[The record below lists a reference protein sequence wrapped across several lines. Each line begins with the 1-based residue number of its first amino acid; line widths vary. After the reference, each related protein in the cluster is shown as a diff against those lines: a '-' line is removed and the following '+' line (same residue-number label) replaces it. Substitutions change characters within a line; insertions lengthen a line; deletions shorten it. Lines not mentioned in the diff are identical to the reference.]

1 MSRRRIRR
9 PKEQEDIYKSLTD
22 SNEFGIFATY
32 KDVFML
38 AGAVGFMEKKRK
50 EFTGSAEG
58 IPWNVFTLETD
69 ETIIN
74 AIALAETED
83 ITILNDDNEKFDE
96 KMKIFEEYAAGGLE
110 IINNKIM
117 ENPKLALNT
126 YFDFIMSM
134 KNEVNDKD
142 RNLKGIADM
151 LSF

>member
-1 MSRRRIRR
+1 MSKRRVRR

-22 SNEFGIFATY
+22 NNEFGIFSTY

-38 AGAVGFMEKKRK
+38 AGTVGFMEKKRK
-50 EFTGSAEG
+50 EFSSSAEG
-58 IPWNVFTLETD
+58 IDWNVFNQETD
-69 ETIIN
+69 ETVIN
-74 AIALAETED
+74 AIALVATED
-83 ITILNDDNEKFDE
+83 INILEDSSDAFDK

-110 IINNKIM
+110 IINNKIV
-117 ENPKLALNT
+117 ENPKFALNI

-134 KNEVNDKD
+134 QNEVNDKD